1 MKNVSSPLT
10 VWAKPGNPVGRITVS
25 GLEATGTF
33 HSAVALESWSDA
45 PITNIVL
52 RNVSVEFNGGG
63 TAEDAKRRVRGPG
76 VDVRPLPAWG
86 LYVRNVE
93 QLTLEDARFALAKD
107 DLRPV
112 ARVDGVQRLT
122 LDNFRF
128 THSPGV
134 AAPLV
139 TTNVG
144 KMNLWQTD
152 LTTPR

>member
-1 MKNVSSPLT
+1 M
-10 VWAKPGNPVGRITVS
+10 
-25 GLEATGTF
+25 
-33 HSAVALESWSDA
+33 
-45 PITNIVL
+45 
-52 RNVSVEFNGGG
+52 
-63 TAEDAKRRVRGPG
+63 
-76 VDVRPLPAWG
+76 
-86 LYVRNVE
+86 E
-93 QLTLEDARFALAKD
+93 QLTLEDARFALAQD

-112 ARVDGVQRLT
+112 AMVDGVQRLT

-152 LTTPR
+152 LTTPRQQHP

>member
-1 MKNVSSPLT
+1 M
-10 VWAKPGNPVGRITVS
+10 
-25 GLEATGTF
+25 
-33 HSAVALESWSDA
+33 
-45 PITNIVL
+45 
-52 RNVSVEFNGGG
+52 
-63 TAEDAKRRVRGPG
+63 
-76 VDVRPLPAWG
+76 DVRPLPAWG

-93 QLTLEDARFALAKD
+93 QLTLEDARFALAQD

-112 ARVDGVQRLT
+112 AMVDGVQRLT

-152 LTTPR
+152 LTTPRQQHP